1 MALVVLDA
9 SVVIGFLD
17 PNDALHQACVDALA
31 AHQRD
36 ELVIP
41 LTVYAEI
48 LVAPF
53 RVGSEAVSEVEA
65 FLADF
70 AIRIGEITPSMARA
84 AAKLRSGKHGLRLP
98 DALVVAFGEENEAD
112 AVLTA
117 DEEWPKVTKRAVL
130 VASA

>member
-1 MALVVLDA
+1 VALVVLDA

-17 PNDALHQACVDALA
+17 PKDALHRACVDAFA

-41 LTVYAEI
+41 VTVYAEI

-53 RVGSEAVSEVEA
+53 RVGAEAVSEVEA
-65 FLADF
+65 FLTDF
-70 AIRIGEITPSMARA
+70 AIRIGQITPSMARA
-84 AAKLRSGKHGLRLP
+84 AVKLRSGKRGLRLP
-98 DALVVAFGEENEAD
+98 DALVIAFGDENEAD
-112 AVLTA
+112 AVLTS
-117 DEEWPKVTKRAVL
+117 DQEWSKVSERAVL

>member
-53 RVGSEAVSEVEA
+53 RVGSEAVSEVVSLDKE
-65 FLADF
+65 
-70 AIRIGEITPSMARA
+70 S
-84 AAKLRSGKHGLRLP
+84 
-98 DALVVAFGEENEAD
+98 LVAD
-112 AVLTA
+112 AEIVLQSLMERR
-117 DEEWPKVTKRAVL
+117 DEALELSPESSLWFGDLPPGTFSSRR
-130 VASA
+130 